1 MESAARLLE
10 PARTTDEVRDMLI
23 QNEKGQVMQRFE
35 NYVTAL
41 TCDPLLHDAIRLNT
55 MTERVE
61 IVKPVGWK
69 RKTSAL
75 TDTDLRYLRLHL
87 EQNYDLGNPKNIAE
101 AVELIANERQFHPVC
116 ELLESLQWDG
126 IERIRHALHRFLG
139 APEDDFSYEVLKL
152 FMMGCIER
160 VYHPGC
166 KFDYML
172 CLVGGQGAGKSSF
185 FRLLAIHDEWFS
197 DDLKKLD
204 DDNVYRKMSGHWIIE
219 MSEMLGIGTAK
230 STDEIKSFLSRQKET
245 YKDPYDKYARDRLRQ
260 CVFGGTT
267 NRMDFLPL
275 DRTGNRRFLPVL
287 VDMDK
292 AEVHLLENEAESRA
306 YMLQMWAEA
315 MELYQR
321 KEYELKFP
329 ERLESRLLAIQKEC
343 MPDDSLAGIIQV
355 FLDQFK
361 GEAVC
366 TLQLYRE
373 ALKHPFDRPTNRE
386 SRELNDIMNNSVIGW
401 KKCKKQRRIPGY
413 GQQRAWER
421 DGSGQSGTLNV
432 NEAGEK
438 YVNHVNESDSLPDG
452 FEPVPEQMELPF

>member
-1 MESAARLLE
+1 
-10 PARTTDEVRDMLI
+10 
-23 QNEKGQVMQRFE
+23 
-35 NYVTAL
+35 
-41 TCDPLLHDAIRLNT
+41 
-55 MTERVE
+55 
-61 IVKPVGWK
+61 
-69 RKTSAL
+69 
-75 TDTDLRYLRLHL
+75 
-87 EQNYDLGNPKNIAE
+87 
-101 AVELIANERQFHPVC
+101 
-116 ELLESLQWDG
+116 
-126 IERIRHALHRFLG
+126 
-139 APEDDFSYEVLKL
+139 
-152 FMMGCIER
+152 
-160 VYHPGC
+160 
-166 KFDYML
+166 
-172 CLVGGQGAGKSSF
+172 
-185 FRLLAIHDEWFS
+185 
-197 DDLKKLD
+197 
-204 DDNVYRKMSGHWIIE
+204 
-219 MSEMLGIGTAK
+219 
-230 STDEIKSFLSRQKET
+230 
-245 YKDPYDKYARDRLRQ
+245 
-260 CVFGGTT
+260 
-267 NRMDFLPL
+267 MDFLPL

-329 ERLESRLLAIQKEC
+329 QCLEAQLLAIQKEC

-401 KKCKKQRRIPGY
+401 RKCKKQRRIPGY

-421 DGSGQSGTLNV
+421 DGSVQNST
-432 NEAGEK
+432 K
-438 YVNHVNESDSLPDG
+438 DVNHVNESDGLPDG